1 MSERPKILAMP
12 ITDVFTEDYIR
23 VLSSMDEKFVPTGV
37 ALFVAYLDVNKME
50 QGVVLDFA
58 YNDHLLQD
66 DIDESKESQILGMI
80 PYPGMI
86 RQVVEE
92 MADFS

>member
-1 MSERPKILAMP
+1 MSERPEILAMP
-12 ITDVFTEDYIR
+12 ITEVFTEDYLR
-23 VLSSMDEKFVPTGV
+23 VLSSMSKEFVLTGV

-58 YNDHLLQD
+58 FNDHLLHD
-66 DIDESKESQILGMI
+66 DADESKESQILGMI